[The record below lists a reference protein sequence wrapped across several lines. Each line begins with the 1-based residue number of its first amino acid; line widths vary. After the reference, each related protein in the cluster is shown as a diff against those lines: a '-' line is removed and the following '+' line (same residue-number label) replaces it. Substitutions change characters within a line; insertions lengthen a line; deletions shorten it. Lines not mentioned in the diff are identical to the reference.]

1 MGLSREEPTMTADQP
16 TKAAAFK
23 ELHNR
28 DGAFI
33 IPNPWDVGSARIL
46 ESLEQYPIRLNRQ
59 GSI

>member
-1 MGLSREEPTMTADQP
+1 MTVDQQ

-33 IPNPWDVGSARIL
+33 IPNPWDVGSAHIL
-46 ESLEQYPIRLNRQ
+46 ESLEQYPIKLNRE
-59 GSI
+59 GSS